1 MSLRKLDLNQ
11 SSITKSPE
19 CIAPSAFDKEER
31 QQSAKVG
38 IFNLISTMIGGGVLS
53 LPYAVSRAGLILGFA
68 MLTLSA
74 MASVFSFDIL
84 VSASRRTGAM
94 TYQQIGYFAFGG
106 KIQYIITFLIW
117 CLTYLAS
124 IAYCVLV
131 GDLIKPIIC
140 YLGMT
145 MSFIFYV
152 R

>member
-1 MSLRKLDLNQ
+1 MNHKATSNVITRSL
-11 SSITKSPE
+11 E
-19 CIAPSAFDKEER
+19 CIAPSAFDTNER

-53 LPYAVSRAGLILGFA
+53 LPFAVSRSGLILGFIL
-68 MLTLSA
+68 LTVSA
-74 MASVFSFDIL
+74 IASVFSFDIL

-94 TYQQIGYFAFGG
+94 TYQQIGYFAFGA
-106 KIQYIITFLIW
+106 KIQHIITFMIW

-140 YLGMT
+140 YLGIHNT
-145 MSFIFYV
+145 YIYQP
-152 R
+152 